1 MSLKAYKSEPSN
13 ASGEVRESMQKT
25 MDEIASQEDAHLVAA
40 MARRAAEDAHWA
52 WVMECAGCTDA
63 EIRAAMKGDP
73 N

>member
-1 MSLKAYKSEPSN
+1 
-13 ASGEVRESMQKT
+13 MQKT

-63 EIRAAMKGDP
+63 EIRATMKGDP